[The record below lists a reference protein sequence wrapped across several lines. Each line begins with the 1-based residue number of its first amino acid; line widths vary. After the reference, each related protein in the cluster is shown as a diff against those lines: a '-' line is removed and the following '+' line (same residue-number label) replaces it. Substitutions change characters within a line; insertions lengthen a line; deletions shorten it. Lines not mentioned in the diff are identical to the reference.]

1 MTTKQ
6 DKQTKRPTLAKRWCF
21 TLNNPK
27 APIQF
32 NEVTMDYLIYGNEV
46 GESGTP
52 HHQGFVVFKQ
62 QKRIANLKD
71 INGLAHW
78 EIANGTNQQAAD
90 YCKKEGDFLEFGVC
104 PLDPQ
109 KKATPAGNKANKE
122 KWRAINDK
130 AKEGDLE
137 WIDVNH
143 PKVFNQSYRNLKQM
157 KTDYM
162 KRKPDLEGPCGVWY
176 HGEAGVGKTTLISQK
191 YPGAYLK
198 RAQNKWFD
206 GYQGEDVVVIDDI
219 DLTHTYM
226 AYELKKLA
234 DAFCYMVEVKN
245 SSMYIRP
252 SRCVVT
258 SQYTI
263 REIWKDDPQTIAALE
278 RRFNQVLV
286 TKENRQLLANLTP
299 ILRKPKQQ
307 EQKKNEIEI
316 LEVDDEEATMLDALV
331 IEAEE
336 EYEKNRVNTVAK
348 KIEETNKNI
357 AKKVIDYSNIK
368 PNGIKPPNPYFPYPR
383 LQFKPPRQTSTPLKR
398 VTPKKV
404 TPPPTPKKQKIEEV
418 IISDDDDEVTE
429 EVDYDDDDVVD
440 VEDESELYEGEFTE
454 QEYLSM
460 YSDEVLDEEEEIVIT
475 TDDEQEES
483 SQEY

>member
-32 NEVTMDYLIYGNEV
+32 NEVTMDYLVYGNEV

-62 QKRIANLKD
+62 QKRIGNLKD

-90 YCKKEGDFLEFGVC
+90 YCKKDGDFLEFGEC
-104 PLDPQ
+104 PPDPI
-109 KKATPAGNKANKE
+109 KKAQPQGAKANQE

-137 WIDVNH
+137 WIDKNY
-143 PKVFNQSYRNLKQM
+143 PKVFNQSYRNIKQM

-286 TKENRQLLANLTP
+286 TKENRQLLANVTP

-368 PNGIKPPNPYFPYPR
+368 PNSIRPPNPYFPYPR
-383 LQFKPPRQTSTPLKR
+383 LQFKQSQLKR
-398 VTPKKV
+398 KNAFKQKPAEL
-404 TPPPTPKKQKIEEV
+404 PPNKKQKVIE
-418 IISDDDDEVTE
+418 IISSDSDNDTDV
-429 EVDYDDDDVVD
+429 VDYDD
-440 VEDESELYEGEFTE
+440 EEEELYEGEHTE
-454 QEYLSM
+454 QEYLAM
-460 YSDEVLDEEEEIVIT
+460 YSDEVLDEEEE
-475 TDDEQEES
+475 EEEEEEDNS
-483 SQEY
+483 EEY

>member
-1 MTTKQ
+1 MTS
-6 DKQTKRPTLAKRWCF
+6 KQTKTKQTKQTSQAKRWCF

-52 HHQGFVVFKQ
+52 HHQGFVIFKQ

-90 YCKKEGDFLEFGVC
+90 YCKKDGDFLEFGTLPVE
-104 PLDPQ
+104 PRI
-109 KKATPAGNKANKE
+109 AGNKANKE

-137 WIDVNH
+137 WIDINH
-143 PKVFNQSYRNLKQM
+143 PKVFNQSYRNLKQL
-157 KTDYM
+157 KVDYM
-162 KRKPDLEGPCGVWY
+162 KRYPDLEGPCGVWY
-176 HGEAGVGKTTLISQK
+176 YGEAGVGKTTLISKK

-206 GYQGEDVVVIDDI
+206 GYQGEEVVVVDDL
-219 DLTHTYM
+219 DTTHTYM

-252 SRCVVT
+252 KRCVVT

-263 REIWKDDPQTIAALE
+263 REIWKDDAPTIAALE
-278 RRFNQVLV
+278 RRFTQIKV
-286 TKENRQLLANLTP
+286 TKDNRELLTMLNP
-299 ILRKPKQQ
+299 VLRKPVV
-307 EQKKNEIEI
+307 EKKDEIEV
-316 LEVDDEEATMLDALV
+316 LDVDDEEATMLDALV

-357 AKKVIDYSNIK
+357 AKKVIDYENIK
-368 PNGIKPPNPYFPYPR
+368 PNAIKPPNPYFPYPR

-404 TPPPTPKKQKIEEV
+404 TPPPTPKKPKIEEV
-418 IISDDDDEVTE
+418 IISDDDEVTE

>member
-1 MTTKQ
+1 MTSKQ

-78 EIANGTNQQAAD
+78 EIANGTNEQAAD
-90 YCKKEGDFLEFGVC
+90 YCKKEGDFLEFGEC

-130 AKEGDLE
+130 AKEGDLD
-137 WIDVNH
+137 WIDQNH

-157 KTDYM
+157 KVDFM
-162 KRKPDLEGPCGVWY
+162 KRQPDLDGPCGIWY
-176 HGEAGVGKTTLISQK
+176 HGHAGVGKTTLISKK

-206 GYQGEDVVVIDDI
+206 GYQGEEVVVVDDL

-252 SRCVVT
+252 TRCVVT

-263 REIWKDDPQTIAALE
+263 EEIWKDDPQTIAALK
-278 RRFNQVLV
+278 RRFKVINV
-286 TKENRQLLANLTP
+286 TKDNRELLSMLTP
-299 ILRKPKQQ
+299 IPRKPV
-307 EQKKNEIEI
+307 EEKKDEIEI
-316 LEVDDEEATMLDALV
+316 LEIDDDEATMLDALV
-331 IEAEE
+331 MEAEE

-357 AKKVIDYSNIK
+357 AKKVIDYNNIK
-368 PNGIKPPNPYFPYPR
+368 PNSIRPPNPYFPYPR
-383 LQFKPPRQTSTPLKR
+383 LQFKQSQLKR
-398 VTPKKV
+398 KNAFNKKPAEL
-404 TPPPTPKKQKIEEV
+404 PPNKKQKVIE
-418 IISDDDDEVTE
+418 IISSDSDNDTDV
-429 EVDYDDDDVVD
+429 VDYDD
-440 VEDESELYEGEFTE
+440 EEEELYEGEYTE
-454 QEYLSM
+454 QEYLAM
-460 YSDEVLDEEEEIVIT
+460 YSDEVLDEEEVIT
-475 TDDEQEES
+475 TDDEEDNSEE
-483 SQEY
+483 Y